1 MEGPRTLATI
11 AARPATRQG
20 SARSQSS
27 AQLSVASATVVLD
40 TVTRLVIVTFQT
52 LTPARDRHREISG
65 HIAAHG
71 EAGQQGDM
79 IKEDTG
85 SLSRLTQGIRAQV
98 PLVVLRATDM
108 VTHDRVDDE
117 ALGKVLTHQTLGCA
131 PSRAEKIT
139 GH

>member
-1 MEGPRTLATI
+1 MEGPRTRATI

-40 TVTRLVIVTFQT
+40 TVTRLVVVTFQT
-52 LTPARDRHREISG
+52 PTPARDRHREISG

-85 SLSRLTQGIRAQV
+85 SPSRMMQGMRVQV
-98 PLVVLRATDM
+98 PLVDLRATDI
-108 VTHDRVDDE
+108 VIHDHADDE
-117 ALGKVLTHQTLGCA
+117 ALGKVLTHPTSGYA
-131 PSRAEKIT
+131 PGSTKKNT